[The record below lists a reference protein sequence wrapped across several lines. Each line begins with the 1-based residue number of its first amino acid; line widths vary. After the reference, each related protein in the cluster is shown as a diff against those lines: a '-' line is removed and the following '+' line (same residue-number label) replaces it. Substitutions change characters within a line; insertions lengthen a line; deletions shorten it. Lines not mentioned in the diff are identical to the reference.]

1 MELKDYREK
10 IDEIDREILRL
21 FEERMT
27 LAGEIGRWKQENNLP
42 VFQPDREVQK
52 LESLKKQADPK
63 WLSYDTTLFQKLF
76 ELSRSC
82 QDERLRP

>member
-21 FEERMT
+21 FEKRMT
-27 LAGEIGRWKQENNLP
+27 LAEEIGRWKQENSLP
-42 VFQPDREVQK
+42 VFQPDREIRK
-52 LESLKKQADPK
+52 LESLKQQADPK
-63 WLSYDTTLFQKLF
+63 WVAYDTALFQKLF